1 MTRHV
6 MTCNVMSCHVMS
18 CDLEEEVRDEVPDD
32 CAGHVHRPEDARV
45 PRDCVIVRVV
55 GQECALQQLY
65 F

>member
-1 MTRHV
+1 MSWHV
-6 MTCNVMSCHVMS
+6 MSWHVMSCHVMS

-45 PRDCVIVRVV
+45 PRDRVIVRVV
-55 GQECALQQLY
+55 GQEGALQQLC